1 MSQAPVREVLVG
13 EGLEGLHDRLDLTCF
28 SAPGEGSGPTII
40 QIRPTVLAASEA
52 PVASV
57 GQS

>member
-28 SAPGEGSGPTII
+28 SVKVPAKY
-40 QIRPTVLAASEA
+40 L
-52 PVASV
+52 
-57 GQS
+57 